1 MFYDKIKM
9 YIYVY
14 IKKERKM
21 NKKCKLGARIIAIL
35 TIACM
40 IMAAVPPMEAS
51 AASMTD
57 KSSVD
62 SMTVG
67 NDAGDS
73 VTITKMGTNVFKVQ
87 CTHSLAYDRMDV
99 RVFKYGTSTKV
110 ASSGY
115 ISYGMEA
122 GGSWEEYLYTD
133 GLAANTN
140 YRLTVYKQL
149 GSNSDGNSYKP
160 YVDRITIRT
169 NSKGEANLVDYTE
182 INKQN
187 IKVRSSGSSAEK
199 YKNTSMQDFK
209 YMLFNKANSTTK
221 RTISASTE
229 SAYYKKVTD
238 GIVSASDSDY
248 TKLRKIYAYV
258 ADKFYYDYSGKKPY
272 DDPYY
277 NLRHANKLDASS
289 GYNWSNGKVAIQCDG
304 YAGVFIAMA
313 RSQGIPAR
321 MVAGN
326 LLSSTGETWESVGTV
341 KNKTHCW
348 VQAYVDG
355 RWIEID
361 PCRATLN
368 KFKSGSWTKEK
379 QINYMFFDMTDMQL
393 AHTHCSVE
401 FMGDLSAV
409 SSAKS
414 QTITG
419 VASSYSKVIGNKAF
433 NLNAKSNTSKT
444 YKSSNTKVA
453 TVSSSGLVT
462 LKGTGKATITI
473 TAKAANG
480 YKSATKKV
488 TVTVKPKQVTGLK
501 LTKAK
506 KSFTA
511 KWSKAT
517 GASGYQVAYTTD
529 KNFKKNIKY
538 TTTTSLKKTVS
549 KLTAKKTYYVKVR
562 AYKTYNGS
570 KIYGTYST
578 KKYIKTK

>member
-1 MFYDKIKM
+1 MVCIPYHNRSIMMSTKIK
-9 YIYVY
+9 Y
-14 IKKERKM
+14 
-21 NKKCKLGARIIAIL
+21 GTRIIAIL
-35 TIACM
+35 TIAFM
-40 IMAAVPPMEAS
+40 VFVFVPPMEAS
-51 AASMTD
+51 AASITD
-57 KSSVD
+57 KSIVE

-87 CTHSLAYDRMDV
+87 CTHSLAYTRMDV
-99 RVFKYGTSTKV
+99 RVFRYGTSTKV
-110 ASSGY
+110 ASTRY

-122 GGSWEEYLYTD
+122 GGTWEEYLYTE
-133 GLAANTN
+133 GLYPNTN
-140 YRLTVYKQL
+140 YRLTVYKQDA
-149 GSNSDGNSYKP
+149 NEPSDRQYRP

-169 NSKGEANLVDYTE
+169 NSKGEANLVDYVE

-187 IKVRSSGSSAEK
+187 VDVRKSGSSAEK

-248 TKLRKIYAYV
+248 TKLRKIYKYV
-258 ADKFYYDYSGKKPY
+258 AENAYYDNYKTKAY
-272 DDPYY
+272 DDPYN
-277 NLRHANKLDASS
+277 NLRHLNKVGDAT
-289 GYNWSNGKVAIQCDG
+289 GYNWANGKVAMQCDG
-304 YAGVFIAMA
+304 YAGLYIAMA

-321 MVAGN
+321 MVGGN
-326 LLSSTGETWESVGTV
+326 LLSTTKETWESEASGKGV
-341 KNKTHCW
+341 KRNTHCW
-348 VQAYVDG
+348 VQAYVNG
-355 RWIEID
+355 IWIDID
-361 PCRATLN
+361 PCRATLSARN
-368 KFKSGSWTKEK
+368 SDGSWTKEK
-379 QINYMFFDMTDMQL
+379 QINYMFFDMEDMQM

-401 FMGDLSAV
+401 FMGDLSAI
-409 SSAKS
+409 SAKS
-414 QTITG
+414 QTITTG
-419 VASSYSKVIGNKAF
+419 AASYSKVIGNKAF
-433 NLNAKSNTSKT
+433 NLNAKSKTTKT

-453 TVSSSGLVT
+453 KVSSKGLVT

-480 YKSATKKV
+480 YKKAIKKV

-529 KNFKKNIKY
+529 KNFKKNIKT

-549 KLTAKKTYYVKVR
+549 KLMKKTYYVKVR
-562 AYKTYNGS
+562 AYKKASDGTKVYGS
-570 KIYGTYST
+570 YSV
-578 KKYIKTK
+578 KKSIKTK